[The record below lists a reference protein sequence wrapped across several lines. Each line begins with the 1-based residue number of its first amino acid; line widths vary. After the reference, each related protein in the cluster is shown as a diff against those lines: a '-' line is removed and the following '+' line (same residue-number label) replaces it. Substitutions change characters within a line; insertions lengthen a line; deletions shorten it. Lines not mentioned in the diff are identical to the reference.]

1 MRVCRSF
8 LTCILTSLK
17 IVGLSIK
24 QHFIYAHLTL
34 TFYSIRYRES
44 TASFA
49 ALATQSSLLSQSDS
63 ALYDKDHPAM
73 GGKGKQTFVFHE
85 TRPDVLVS
93 MRERLG
99 LKEWITKSADGETTS
114 P

>member
-1 MRVCRSF
+1 MSVCGHFRLVSKF
-8 LTCILTSLK
+8 LAGCESYNEVALYIRTSDSYV
-17 IVGLSIK
+17 ISV
-24 QHFIYAHLTL
+24 
-34 TFYSIRYRES
+34 RYRES

-85 TRPDVLVS
+85 TRPDVLAS

-99 LKEWITKSADGETTS
+99 LKEWSIKSADGETTS
-114 P
+114 S

>member
-1 MRVCRSF
+1 MFIDDVC
-8 LTCILTSLK
+8 LNPLK
-17 IVGLSIK
+17 VVSLSIK
-24 QHFIYAHLTL
+24 RYYTYAPLTL
-34 TFYSIRYRES
+34 TSFSVRYRES

-73 GGKGKQTFVFHE
+73 GGKGKQTFVFYE
-85 TRPDVLVS
+85 TRPDMLVS
-93 MRERLG
+93 IRERLG

>member
-1 MRVCRSF
+1 MSKHF
-8 LTCILTSLK
+8 LKVVSS
-17 IVGLSIK
+17 SIK
-24 QHFIYAHLTL
+24 QQDAYAPLTPTL
-34 TFYSIRYRES
+34 CSGRYRES

-85 TRPDVLVS
+85 TRTDVLVS

-99 LKEWITKSADGETTS
+99 LKEWITKSGDVETAS

>member
-1 MRVCRSF
+1 
-8 LTCILTSLK
+8 
-17 IVGLSIK
+17 
-24 QHFIYAHLTL
+24 
-34 TFYSIRYRES
+34 
-44 TASFA
+44 
-49 ALATQSSLLSQSDS
+49 
-63 ALYDKDHPAM
+63 M

>member
-1 MRVCRSF
+1 MYA
-8 LTCILTSLK
+8 LITLTSF
-17 IVGLSIK
+17 S
-24 QHFIYAHLTL
+24 F
-34 TFYSIRYRES
+34 RYRES

-73 GGKGKQTFVFHE
+73 GGKGKQTFVFNE
-85 TRPDVLVS
+85 TRPSVLAS

-99 LKEWITKSADGETTS
+99 LKEWTTKSADMETAN

>member
-1 MRVCRSF
+1 MLFPV
-8 LTCILTSLK
+8 
-17 IVGLSIK
+17 
-24 QHFIYAHLTL
+24 
-34 TFYSIRYRES
+34 RYRES

-73 GGKGKQTFVFHE
+73 GGKGKQTFVFYE
-85 TRPDVLVS
+85 TRSDVLVS

-99 LKEWITKSADGETTS
+99 LKEWTTRSAEAEVAS